1 MVTTRAAINPSK
13 ILPAV
18 LRFFLAGL
26 GLSLSII
33 SDSDPSIG
41 IISIDVDLVSDRQFC
56 WTGSTIG
63 FAVILPT
70 DKEALNAI
78 ARLKKLLFI
87 DRNY

>member
-1 MVTTRAAINPSK
+1 M
-13 ILPAV
+13 LG
-18 LRFFLAGL
+18 FFLSGL
-26 GLSLSII
+26 GLSLSIN

-41 IISIDVDLVSDRQFC
+41 IISIGVDLVSVRQFC

-78 ARLKKLLFI
+78 AKLKKLLFI
-87 DRNY
+87 GRNY